1 MDEHH
6 QQQNNM
12 PVSICDGVNN
22 NNNNNNTNTNN
33 NDVDETQ
40 HISNFREQHLNKFA
54 SLFSSARAEG
64 SDEAVVGVHH
74 DIEMSACFSKSHL
87 RATQQQQQQVAGES
101 SSNNIPPS
109 ISSSSL
115 SMHTKNG
122 QQPQVMD
129 GDNKNR
135 NKLME
140 IASLNMSTPFYT
152 TPDTIVTTATTV
164 LNNVGKCMC
173 FMCLFSFGGCFR
185 GLGLCYT
192 IRG

>member
-1 MDEHH
+1 MNTMDE
-6 QQQNNM
+6 QQQQQQHQNI
-12 PVSICDGVNN
+12 PASIGDGGVN
-22 NNNNNNTNTNN
+22 NTNN
-33 NDVDETQ
+33 NDDDETN
-40 HISNFREQHLNKFA
+40 INNFREQHLNKFA

-87 RATQQQQQQVAGES
+87 RAAQQQQQVAGEG
-101 SSNNIPPS
+101 SNNNIPMTPPS

-122 QQPQVMD
+122 EQPQVMD
-129 GDNKNR
+129 GDSNNR
-135 NKLME
+135 NKLLE

-173 FMCLFSFGGCFR
+173 IYVFVFVWGLF
-185 GLGLCYT
+185 
-192 IRG
+192 

>member
-22 NNNNNNTNTNN
+22 NNNNTNTNN
-33 NDVDETQ
+33 NDVDE
-40 HISNFREQHLNKFA
+40 IKNINNFREQHLNKFA

-74 DIEMSACFSKSHL
+74 DIEMSECFSKSHL
-87 RATQQQQQQVAGES
+87 RAAQQQQQVAGEG
-101 SSNNIPPS
+101 SNDNIPMTPPS

-122 QQPQVMD
+122 KQPQVME
-129 GDNKNR
+129 GDNNNR

-173 FMCLFSFGGCFR
+173 IYVYVFVWGLF
-185 GLGLCYT
+185 
-192 IRG
+192 

>member
-1 MDEHH
+1 MDEQQR

-12 PVSICDGVNN
+12 SVSIGDGVINN
-22 NNNNNNTNTNN
+22 DTNINT

-87 RATQQQQQQVAGES
+87 RSAQQQQQVAGEG
-101 SSNNIPPS
+101 SNNNIPMTPPS

-129 GDNKNR
+129 GDNNNR

-173 FMCLFSFGGCFR
+173 IYVFVFVWGLF
-185 GLGLCYT
+185 
-192 IRG
+192 

>member
-1 MDEHH
+1 MDE
-6 QQQNNM
+6 QQQHQIM
-12 PVSICDGVNN
+12 SASIGDGVI
-22 NNNNNNTNTNN
+22 NNTNINTN
-33 NDVDETQ
+33 NDVDEAQ
-40 HISNFREQHLNKFA
+40 NINNFREQHLNKFA

-87 RATQQQQQQVAGES
+87 RAAQQQQVAGEGC
-101 SSNNIPPS
+101 SNNNMPVPPS

-122 QQPQVMD
+122 QQPQVIN
-129 GDNKNR
+129 GDISNR
-135 NKLME
+135 NKLLE

-164 LNNVGKCMC
+164 LKNVGKCILV
-173 FMCLFSFGGCFR
+173 CLGIVFGEFDLYDIILGCWF
-185 GLGLCYT
+185 GV
-192 IRG
+192 

>member
-1 MDEHH
+1 MDE
-6 QQQNNM
+6 QQQQHQNI
-12 PVSICDGVNN
+12 PPATIGDGVINN
-22 NNNNNNTNTNN
+22 DTNINTN
-33 NDVDETQ
+33 NDVDEIQ
-40 HISNFREQHLNKFA
+40 NINNFREQHLNKFA

-74 DIEMSACFSKSHL
+74 DIEMSECFSKSHL
-87 RATQQQQQQVAGES
+87 RAAQQQQQQVAGES
-101 SSNNIPPS
+101 SSNNIPMTPPS

-122 QQPQVMD
+122 EQPQVMD
-129 GDNKNR
+129 GDNNNR

-173 FMCLFSFGGCFR
+173 
-185 GLGLCYT
+185 
-192 IRG
+192 I

>member
-1 MDEHH
+1 MED
-6 QQQNNM
+6 QQQQHQNI
-12 PVSICDGVNN
+12 PVGDGGVND
-22 NNNNNNTNTNN
+22 TNTNN
-33 NDVDETQ
+33 NDVTN
-40 HISNFREQHLNKFA
+40 INNFREQHLNKFA

-87 RATQQQQQQVAGES
+87 RAAQQQQQVAGES
-101 SSNNIPPS
+101 STNIMPVTPPS

-122 QQPQVMD
+122 QQPRVMD
-129 GDNKNR
+129 GDNNNR

-152 TPDTIVTTATTV
+152 TPDTIVTTATTI
-164 LNNVGKCMC
+164 LNNVGKCIYLC
-173 FMCLFSFGGCFR
+173 V
-185 GLGLCYT
+185 LGIVLED
-192 IRG
+192 